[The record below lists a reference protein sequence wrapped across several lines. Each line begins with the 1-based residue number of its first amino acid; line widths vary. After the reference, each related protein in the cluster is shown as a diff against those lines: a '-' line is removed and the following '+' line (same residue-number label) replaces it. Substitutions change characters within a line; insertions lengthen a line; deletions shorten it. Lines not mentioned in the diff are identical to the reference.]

1 MHYIVEQSY
10 LPGIKFLLSM
20 HNLNV
25 LLVKHV
31 NNIVVFL
38 GCVLLFDANFE
49 YSAFKMR
56 FEPLINFLCNLIF
69 RKMKLL

>member
-1 MHYIVEQSY
+1 
-10 LPGIKFLLSM
+10 M

-38 GCVLLFDANFE
+38 GCVLLFDAN
-49 YSAFKMR
+49 AR
-56 FEPLINFLCNLIF
+56 FGDECILLLRFDLSLLLIF
-69 RKMKLL
+69 SAT

>member
-1 MHYIVEQSY
+1 
-10 LPGIKFLLSM
+10 M

-25 LLVKHV
+25 LLVKIV

-56 FEPLINFLCNLIF
+56 FEPLINFLCNLILG
-69 RKMKLL
+69 KIWATDKCDHP